1 MRAHPRD
8 GSMKKPLLLLPVFG
22 LLGAMA
28 LPAAAQDADTVV
40 ATVGKTEITIGHMI
54 IAHESLPA
62 EYQSLPN
69 ETLFRG
75 ILDQLIQQTILAQS
89 LGENMSKRVAL
100 AVENERRSLRA
111 GEAVESVLGQEITE
125 AQIQAAYE
133 KRFKDAPEGEEF
145 NASHILLETQEDA
158 LAVVAELEAG
168 AAFEAIARAKST
180 GPSGPNGGNL
190 GWFGTGAMVPTFEAA
205 VIALKIG
212 EVSQPVQTQF
222 GWHVITLNDVRSKS
236 VPSLD
241 EMRADLQAEM
251 RRAAVEARIAEL
263 TAKTEINEAENSGID
278 PAILKDLTLVK

>member
-1 MRAHPRD
+1 
-8 GSMKKPLLLLPVFG
+8 MKKPLLLLPVFG

>member
-1 MRAHPRD
+1 
-8 GSMKKPLLLLPVFG
+8 MKKPLLLLPVFG

-89 LGENMSKRVAL
+89 LGENISKRVAL

-168 AAFEAIARAKST
+168 AAFEAVARAKST

>member
-1 MRAHPRD
+1 
-8 GSMKKPLLLLPVFG
+8 MKKPLLLLPVFG

-168 AAFEAIARAKST
+168 AAFEAVARTKST

>member
-1 MRAHPRD
+1 
-8 GSMKKPLLLLPVFG
+8 MKKPLLLLPVFG

-168 AAFEAIARAKST
+168 AAFEAVARAKST

>member
-1 MRAHPRD
+1 MH
-8 GSMKKPLLLLPVFG
+8 GS
-22 LLGAMA
+22 
-28 LPAAAQDADTVV
+28 VV
-40 ATVGKTEITIGHMI
+40 A
-54 IAHESLPA
+54 L
-62 EYQSLPN
+62 
-69 ETLFRG
+69 
-75 ILDQLIQQTILAQS
+75 
-89 LGENMSKRVAL
+89 
-100 AVENERRSLRA
+100 LRA

-241 EMRADLQAEM
+241 EMRADLQAEL

>member
-1 MRAHPRD
+1 
-8 GSMKKPLLLLPVFG
+8 MKKPLLLLPVFG

-168 AAFEAIARAKST
+168 AAFEAVAGAKST